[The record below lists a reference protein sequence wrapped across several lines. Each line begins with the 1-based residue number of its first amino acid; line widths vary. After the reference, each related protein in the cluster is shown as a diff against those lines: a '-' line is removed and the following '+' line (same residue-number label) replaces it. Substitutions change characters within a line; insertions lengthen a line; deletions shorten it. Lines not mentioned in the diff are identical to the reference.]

1 MLKVLSMKIG
11 VMLLI
16 KVGLLALFS
25 SSYTDSI
32 FIYFLEHMNT
42 GESYFSNNF
51 LGYPFHS
58 LLIYIFSSLAFV
70 IHFLNID
77 STILINIIFKLPL
90 LVSDFIILY
99 ILVKIFMHYRKNIYI
114 YYFLNPIVIYMTYID
129 VHFTIISTALLMLT
143 AYMLTVKKDPK
154 YSALFMGL
162 AIASEIYMIIVLPII
177 FYFIYNKENRKEA
190 INYVVLALFIFLL
203 LNIPYL
209 LNGEFISMIIIAL
222 KESFAGASFHIGELE
237 IIASLSSVLLVYY
250 YFFNQ
255 KQVNEQLLYLYF
267 GLLFTVSIL
276 FVFPR
281 PELYIYIMPY
291 LAIYLIK
298 HENQAKSL
306 TFYSLFIIFYFI
318 FFIFFYQEKGSVVEF
333 LNIPI
338 AFKVDSEN
346 LRNIFYTFLEVMTL
360 IVVAAYTY
368 SIGKNSVY
376 RQKKN
381 LAIGI
386 GGDSGVGKSL
396 LLTNLTLIFRDKL
409 LEIEGD
415 GEHKWERGDENWDKF
430 THLDPKANYI
440 HKQAEGINEL
450 KLNRAIYRSEYDHDT
465 GKFTT
470 PSKLEPKDIIIIS
483 GLHPFYLPK
492 LRKTIDIK
500 VYMDT
505 DERLRQHWKILRDTS
520 KRGYS
525 KEKILEQI
533 ATRASDTNKYIYPQK
548 KFADVIINYFPLHEF
563 ELGEPVDVEYGL
575 RITFD
580 ASIHIE
586 DILENLKVEY
596 TWDYNED
603 LQTQYIE
610 LREKPKNNYTIL
622 SKNFILN
629 VDQFIDKNAKWKH
642 GYEGFVQF
650 MMVLVI
656 SEKLKEDR

>member
-1 MLKVLSMKIG
+1 MSNVFSLKIG
-11 VMLLI
+11 IMLLI
-16 KVGLLALFS
+16 KVVLLALFS
-25 SSYTDSI
+25 SSYTNEI
-32 FIYFLEHMNT
+32 FVSFLEHENT
-42 GESYFSNNF
+42 MASFFNCQTMA
-51 LGYPFHS
+51 YPFHT
-58 LLIYIFSSLAFV
+58 LLIYLFSFLAF
-70 IHFLNID
+70 IINFLHIE

-99 ILVKIFMHYRKNIYI
+99 ILIKTFMMYRRNIYI
-114 YYFLNPIVIYMTYID
+114 YYFLNPIIIYITYIN

-143 AYMLTVKKDPK
+143 AYMLTVKKELL

-162 AIASEIYMIIVLPII
+162 AISSELYMIIVLPIV
-177 FYFIYNKENRKEA
+177 FYYVYNKENLQKSLKY
-190 INYVVLALFIFLL
+190 IVLALVVFTL
-203 LNIPYL
+203 LNIPYIVD
-209 LNGEFISMIIIAL
+209 GEFFSMIAISLI
-222 KESFAGASFHIGELE
+222 EPFDGVIFSIGKLN
-237 IIASLSSVLLVYY
+237 ILVSLSSILLVYY

-276 FVFPR
+276 FIFPR
-281 PELYIYIMPY
+281 PELYTYMIPY
-291 LAIYLIK
+291 LSIYFIK
-298 HENQAKSL
+298 HENQEKSL
-306 TFYSLFIIFYFI
+306 TFYSLFTVFYFI
-318 FFIFFYQEKGSVVEF
+318 FFIFFYQEETIVNF
-333 LNIPI
+333 LDYPI
-338 AFKVDSEN
+338 AYKIDHED
-346 LRNIFYTFLEVMTL
+346 LRDIFYTVLEVMTL
-360 IVVAAYTY
+360 ILVVAYSY
-368 SIGKNSVY
+368 SIEMNSIY

-396 LLTNLTLIFRDKL
+396 LLTNLTLIFRNKL

-415 GEHKWERGDENWDKF
+415 GEHKWERGDKNWDKF

-440 HKQAEGINEL
+440 HKQADGINEL
-450 KLNRAIYRSEYDHDT
+450 KQNRAIYRSEYDHGT
-465 GKFTT
+465 GKFTV
-470 PSKLEPKDIIIIS
+470 PARIEPKDIIVIS

-548 KFADVIINYFPLHEF
+548 KFADVIINYFPLHDF
-563 ELGEPVDVEYGL
+563 ELGEPIDVRYGL

-586 DILENLKVEY
+586 HILENLKVNY
-596 TWDYNED
+596 IWDYNED

-610 LREKPKNNYTIL
+610 LREKPKNNYTVL
-622 SKNFILN
+622 SRNFILN
-629 VDQFIDKNAKWKH
+629 VDQIIDKDAIWKH
-642 GYEGFVQF
+642 GYEGFIQF
-650 MMVLVI
+650 MMVLLV

>member
-1 MLKVLSMKIG
+1 MLKVLSVKIG
-11 VMLLI
+11 IMLLI
-16 KVGLLALFS
+16 KLVLLALFS
-25 SSYTDSI
+25 SSYTDG
-32 FIYFLEHMNT
+32 FFVYFLEYSAT
-42 GESYFSNNF
+42 GESYFNNH
-51 LGYPFHS
+51 LLVYPFHT
-58 LLIYIFSSLAFV
+58 LLIYIYSFLAY
-70 IHFLNID
+70 IINFLNID

-90 LVSDFIILY
+90 LISDFIILY
-99 ILVKIFMHYRKNIYI
+99 ILVKAFMKYRKNIYI
-114 YYFLNPIVIYMTYID
+114 YYFLNPIIIYMTYIN

-143 AYMLTVKKDPK
+143 AYMLTVKKELL

-162 AIASEIYMIIVLPII
+162 AISSEIYMIIVLPIV
-177 FYFIYNKENRKEA
+177 FYFIYNKEDIKES
-190 INYVVLALFIFLL
+190 IKYILLALFIFLL
-203 LNIPYL
+203 FNIPYL
-209 LNGEFISMIIIAL
+209 LNGEFISIVSLSL
-222 KESFAGASFHIGELE
+222 KESLDGASFNIGELK
-237 IIASLSSVLLVYY
+237 ILASLSSILLVYY

-276 FVFPR
+276 FIYPR
-281 PELYIYIMPY
+281 PELYVYIVPY
-291 LAIYLIK
+291 LSIYLIS
-298 HENQAKSL
+298 HDNQEKSL
-306 TFYSLFIIFYFI
+306 TFYSLFTIFYFI
-318 FFIFFYQEKGSVVEF
+318 FFLFFYQENDTVVQF
-333 LNIPI
+333 LGYSLNYKI
-338 AFKVDSEN
+338 DNEN
-346 LRNIFYTFLEVMTL
+346 LRDIFYTFLEVMTL
-360 IVVAAYTY
+360 IVVVAYSY
-368 SIGKNSVY
+368 SIGKNSIY

-450 KLNRAIYRSEYDHDT
+450 KQNRAIYRSEYDHDT
-465 GKFTT
+465 GKFTV

-505 DERLRQHWKILRDTS
+505 DETLRRHWKILRDTS

-533 ATRASDTNKYIYPQK
+533 ATRAEDTSKYIYPQK
-548 KFADVIINYFPLHEF
+548 KFADVIINYFPLHDF

-586 DILENLKVEY
+586 HILENLKVNY
-596 TWDYNED
+596 NWDYNED

-622 SKNFILN
+622 SRNFILN
-629 VDQFIDKNAKWKH
+629 VDQFIDKNARWKH

>member
-1 MLKVLSMKIG
+1 MSKVFSVKIG
-11 VMLLI
+11 IMLLI
-16 KVGLLALFS
+16 KVVLLALFS
-25 SSYTDSI
+25 SNYTDSM
-32 FIYFLEHMNT
+32 FVYFLDHAST
-42 GESYFSNNF
+42 GESYFNNN
-51 LGYPFHS
+51 LSVYPFHT
-58 LLIYIFSSLAFV
+58 LLIYIYSSLAF
-70 IHFLNID
+70 IINFLNID

-99 ILVKIFMHYRKNIYI
+99 ILIKIFMVYRRNIYI
-114 YYFLNPIVIYMTYID
+114 YYFLNPIVIYMTYIN
-129 VHFTIISTALLMLT
+129 VHFTIISTALLLLS
-143 AYMLTVKKDPK
+143 AYMLTVKKEQL
-154 YSALFMGL
+154 YASIFMGL
-162 AIASEIYMIIVLPII
+162 AIASEVYMIIVLPII
-177 FYFIYNKENRKEA
+177 FYFIYNKENLKEA
-190 INYVVLALFIFLL
+190 IQFVLTALFIFLL
-203 LNIPYL
+203 FNIPYL
-209 LNGEFISMIIIAL
+209 LNGDFISMIILAL
-222 KESFAGASFHIGELE
+222 KNSFNGAAFNIGELK
-237 IIASLSSVLLVYY
+237 ILLSLSSILLVYY

-255 KQVNEQLLYLYF
+255 KQVNVQLLYLYF
-267 GLLFTVSIL
+267 GLLFTVSLL
-276 FVFPR
+276 FVFPH
-281 PELYIYIMPY
+281 PELYVYIMPY

-298 HENQAKSL
+298 HENQGKSL
-306 TFYSLFIIFYFI
+306 TFYFLFIIFYFI
-318 FFIFFYQEKGSVVEF
+318 FFIFFYEEKDTVVKIF
-333 LNIPI
+333 NTALV
-338 AFKVDSEN
+338 FKIDSEN
-346 LRNIFYTFLEVMTL
+346 LRNIFYTFLEVMT
-360 IVVAAYTY
+360 IIIVAAYSY
-368 SIGKNSVY
+368 SIGMNSIY

-396 LLTNLTLIFRDKL
+396 LLTNLTLIFRDNL

-450 KLNRAIYRSEYDHDT
+450 KQNRAIYRSEYDHDT
-465 GKFTT
+465 GKFTV

-492 LRKTIDIK
+492 LRKIIDIK

-505 DERLRQHWKILRDTS
+505 DESLRRHWKILRDTS

-533 ATRASDTNKYIYPQK
+533 ATRAEDTSKYIYPQK

-563 ELGEPVDVEYGL
+563 DLGESIDVEYGL

-580 ASIHIE
+580 ASINIE
-586 DILENLKVEY
+586 HILENLKVKY

-603 LQTQYIE
+603 LKTQYIE
-610 LREKPKNNYTIL
+610 LRERPKNNYTIL